1 MDHPK
6 IFPILLLLFI
16 ILGFGVGAME
26 AAAHPGYDTSSSQKK
41 SGGKPRKVMMEVMD
55 YADPGPNT
63 NTRSGYL
70 TPPSSPPLPPSS

>member
-1 MDHPK
+1 MEFLED
-6 IFPILLLLFI
+6 I
-16 ILGFGVGAME
+16 GVINEGVCLCW
-26 AAAHPGYDTSSSQKK
+26 QK

-70 TPPSSPPLPPSS
+70 TPPSSPPPPPSS

>member
-1 MDHPK
+1 MPK

-16 ILGFGVGAME
+16 IFGFGVGAME
-26 AAAHPGYDTSSSQKK
+26 AAAHAGCDISSSQK

-70 TPPSSPPLPPSS
+70 TPPSSPPPPPSS